1 MSFRKLLPNRRE
13 AMILAILLHGE
24 KYGRE
29 IRNLYEER
37 TKLGLPIG
45 SLYVTLDRME
55 DPERGG
61 NRRKYY
67 TLSASGLKS
76 LNLLREAMDS
86 TRRREQ
92 AVPVN

>member
-1 MSFRKLLPNRRE
+1 
-13 AMILAILLHGE
+13 
-24 KYGRE
+24 
-29 IRNLYEER
+29 
-37 TKLGLPIG
+37 
-45 SLYVTLDRME
+45 VTLDRME
-55 DPERGG
+55 DKGFLHSRHGESDPERGG

>member
-1 MSFRKLLPNRRE
+1 LHSR
-13 AMILAILLHGE
+13 HGE
-24 KYGRE
+24 
-29 IRNLYEER
+29 
-37 TKLGLPIG
+37 
-45 SLYVTLDRME
+45 S